1 MKTGILRRGKTPQR
15 LTLQTEDGKTYEQMS
30 KKEKDILA
38 QVLKWKEKTLKDCSR
53 GELIDCIV
61 HTTQHVV
68 ILQHEL
74 EKVKK
79 QRGLR
84 MVIERLKNWWRKN
97 IARYLRKGDSSV
109 QSIPV
114 QQEVKPETKAE

>member
-1 MKTGILRRGKTPQR
+1 MKTGILRKGKTPQR

-38 QVLKWKEKTLKDCSR
+38 QVLKWREKTIKDCSR

-61 HTTQHVV
+61 HTTQQVV
-68 ILQHEL
+68 LLQHEL

-84 MVIERLKNWWRKN
+84 AALERLKNWASKN
-97 IARYLRKGDSSV
+97 ITRYFRKGDSSV

-114 QQEVKPETKAE
+114 QQEVKLESKAE